1 MKIFIDI
8 GSHVGETL
16 VEAAKEK
23 YAFDKIVCFEPS
35 MFCMDDLKKF
45 SDKTGIE
52 LEVVVRKIAF
62 DIYRGITE
70 KTPVLTGR
78 AKGNWNIGLGRINNS
93 INESATS
100 TPKGSAGKLKI
111 PLKGAGLKSI
121 YITNNLPYI
130 YTLEYGL
137 HIQF

>member
-45 SDKTGIE
+45 SD
-52 LEVVVRKIAF
+52 
-62 DIYRGITE
+62 TE
-70 KTPVLTGR
+70 IIVENL
-78 AKGNWNIGLGRINNS
+78 ALGSENKEIIFMFRIFH
-93 INESATS
+93 
-100 TPKGSAGKLKI
+100 L
-111 PLKGAGLKSI
+111 
-121 YITNNLPYI
+121 
-130 YTLEYGL
+130 
-137 HIQF
+137 

>member
-1 MKIFIDI
+1 MNTQSFT
-8 GSHVGETL
+8 G
-16 VEAAKEK
+16 
-23 YAFDKIVCFEPS
+23 
-35 MFCMDDLKKF
+35 DLKKF

-130 YTLEYGL
+130 YTLEYGNASRTPNNMVSSTMNETARMVRNV
-137 HIQF
+137 IR